1 MMSDE
6 NLKIAVVGPTD
17 SFRNFVEYVH
27 KNTAPDDRD
36 EYVHAVSP
44 IHLSGLKK
52 DEAGVILLENCHTI
66 REWNNM
72 FPIIRCMKKLGK
84 VDIIRAKK
92 NGNDYK
98 FSEYQ
103 LTE

>member
-6 NLKIAVVGPTD
+6 NLKIAVVGPTAG
-17 SFRNFVEYVH
+17 FRNFVEYVH
-27 KNTAPDDRD
+27 KNTAPGDRD

-72 FPIIRCMKKLGK
+72 FPIIRHMSLLNK
-84 VDIIRAKK
+84 VMIIRAKK
-92 NGNDYK
+92 LQNGEYD
-98 FSEYQ
+98 FSEYK
-103 LTE
+103 L

>member
-1 MMSDE
+1 MSDE
-6 NLKIAVVGPTD
+6 NVKIAVVGPTAG
-17 SFRNFVEYVH
+17 FRNFVEYVH

-52 DEAGVILLENCHTI
+52 DETGIILLENCHTI

-72 FPIIRCMKKLGK
+72 FPIIRHMSLLNK
-84 VDIIRAKK
+84 VMIIRAKK
-92 NGNDYK
+92 LQNGEYD
-98 FSEYQ
+98 FSEYK
-103 LTE
+103 L